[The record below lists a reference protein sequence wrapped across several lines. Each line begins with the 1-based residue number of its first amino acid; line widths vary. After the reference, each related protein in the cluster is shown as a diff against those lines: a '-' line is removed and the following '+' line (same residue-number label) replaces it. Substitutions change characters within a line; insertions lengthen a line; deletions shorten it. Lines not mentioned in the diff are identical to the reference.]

1 MVAVEV
7 VGGGCLERYHHP
19 ARQCG
24 AGCECVAYAV
34 AVECRIGKRVE
45 QSVFV
50 AIEAAFVVVGVKVGE
65 CGGEL
70 QPTAGVAYLLGGA
83 PSHAAL
89 ALGAVGHTHLCLRGP
104 SSALYAEC
112 SLCAVG
118 GIVVESRMGGI
129 VLLPQ
134 LDAVARLPCE
144 QPTAILYL
152 QEIVRSV
159 RGKGHAVAGP
169 GEVGIVGIGE

>member
-1 MVAVEV
+1 MLLTHIWLRQPQAYFVRISNTTTHFSPHHCTPYCLSQPYSQLHLYIGLRAGVYLLQARRYVVAVEV

-45 QSVFV
+45 QSLLV

-70 QPTAGVAYLLGGA
+70 QPTAG
-83 PSHAAL
+83 
-89 ALGAVGHTHLCLRGP
+89 
-104 SSALYAEC
+104 
-112 SLCAVG
+112 
-118 GIVVESRMGGI
+118 
-129 VLLPQ
+129 
-134 LDAVARLPCE
+134 
-144 QPTAILYL
+144 
-152 QEIVRSV
+152 RSEE
-159 RGKGHAVAGP
+159 RR
-169 GEVGIVGIGE
+169 